1 MLPSRVSVPFPRT
14 FYRPAFYPSRI
25 SLSFL
30 LSLLLPRLS
39 LSLVCSRSRGSCDDW
54 RIYGLLLRRAFISS
68 ECKLRSRA
76 ALHVLLVDTYRW
88 LQRGGDRPREKELLS
103 SGFWPVPT
111 CTMLVFV
118 AGCYQRCCSPLS
130 IPRLSF
136 SPSVRLSTLIFSPRF
151 LFR

>member
-103 SGFWPVPT
+103 SGLLARSDVYNARLCGGLLPE
-111 CTMLVFV
+111 ML
-118 AGCYQRCCSPLS
+118 LS
-130 IPRLSF
+130 SLYP
-136 SPSVRLSTLIFSPRF
+136 PSLLLAVRSSLDADF
-151 LFR
+151 